1 MNQWYCTW
9 AYKSLDM
16 GAFPLYMKDQIQV
29 FRCVST
35 LNGDSI
41 RIRFSNC
48 YSEHSLKIES
58 ISLQI
63 AGGKAYPITLDGNDR
78 ITIEPF
84 SSFESDELPVSV
96 SAGDEIRVT
105 AAFGDCMTDT
115 ACTFLQNPFCSVA
128 HFDASGKLKLPAS
141 VFFDRNPL
149 HHCVVGFDRIRVK
162 SKQQV
167 KTIAAFGDSITHMSR
182 WTAPLA
188 MRLLK
193 EYPGQFSF
201 VNFGIC
207 GNRILHDA
215 SRLSGNGHWFGTA
228 GIRRFASDL
237 FSEDVHADVVLLLEG
252 VNDLLHPRIGAAP
265 LGECVSPNEIAQ
277 GLRDMAGIAHKE
289 GAKVWIG
296 TLLPFNGCKQHWKPE
311 REAERLW
318 INEWIRSAD
327 DFDYLLDWDMCTRWT
342 EDTTRLD
349 PSGGSEDNLHPGI
362 AGGIAMANIVN
373 LADLIDI
380 PASK

>member
-1 MNQWYCTW
+1 MNQWYCAW
-9 AYKSLDM
+9 AYKALDM
-16 GAFPLYMKDQIQV
+16 RTFPLYLKDQVQV

-35 LNGDSI
+35 LNGDSM

-48 YSEHSLKIES
+48 YSEHPLEIES
-58 ISLQI
+58 VSLQI
-63 AGGKAYPITLDGNDR
+63 AGGKAYPVTLDGNEK
-78 ITIEPF
+78 ITIHPF
-84 SSFESDELPVSV
+84 SNCESDELLITV
-96 SAGDEIRVT
+96 SAGEEICVT
-105 AAFGDCMTDT
+105 ISFGDCMTDT
-115 ACTFLQNPFCSVA
+115 ACTFLQNPFCSVDY
-128 HFDASGKLKLPAS
+128 FDASGKAKLPAS
-141 VFFDRNPL
+141 AFFDRNPL

-162 SKQQV
+162 SRQQV

-201 VNFGIC
+201 VNFGVC
-207 GNRILHDA
+207 GNRILHNGN
-215 SRLSGNGHWFGTA
+215 RLSGHGHWFGTA

-265 LGECVSPNEIAQ
+265 SGECVGPNEIAQ
-277 GLRDMAGIAHKE
+277 GLRDMAVIAHKH

-296 TLLPFNGCKQHWKPE
+296 TLLPFNGCKQHWSPE

-318 INEWIRSAD
+318 INKWIRSAD
-327 DFDYLLDWDMCTRWT
+327 GFDGLLDWDAWTRWP

-349 PSGGSEDNLHPGI
+349 PSGGSEDNLHPGV
-362 AGGIAMANIVN
+362 AGGIMMANHVN
-373 LADLIDI
+373 LVDLICTRT
-380 PASK
+380 